1 MKRAI
6 VRPPG
11 ASFVKAISSQGA
23 PIDVVLAQAQHREY
37 RAALAAAGVEVET
50 LPSDERYPD
59 SCFMQ
64 DPALVYEGQAVIGRM
79 AAPSRRGE
87 EAGAA
92 EALAKRFPLAH
103 IVEPGLLEGGDVM
116 FLPDR
121 VLVGRSARTNR
132 AGIAQLAVALAA
144 SGKPVLET
152 PTGNYLHLLTA
163 AAYVGRNTVLAL
175 ADFGEHPAF
184 VGRDVITV
192 PPDEAYAANV
202 LGLGDSVIVPA
213 GYPTVARLLRDRGF
227 AVFETPVSEFAKADG
242 GVTCLAL
249 LC

>member
-1 MKRAI
+1 MRRAI

-23 PIDVVLAQAQHREY
+23 PIDVALAQTQHREY
-37 RAALAAAGVEVET
+37 RQALVAAGVEVET
-50 LPSDERYPD
+50 LPPDERYPD

-64 DPALVYEGQAVIGRM
+64 DPVLVFAGQAVICRM
-79 AAPSRRGE
+79 AVASRRGE
-87 EAGAA
+87 EAAAA
-92 EALAKRFPLAH
+92 EALAGRFPLAH

-121 VLVGRSARTNR
+121 ILVGRSARTNR

-144 SGKPVLET
+144 AGLPVIET
-152 PTGNYLHLLTA
+152 PTGGYLHLMTA

-175 ADFGEHPAF
+175 ADFAQHPAF
-184 VGRDVITV
+184 AGRDVIVV

-213 GYPTVARLLRDRGF
+213 GYPTVARLLRDRDF